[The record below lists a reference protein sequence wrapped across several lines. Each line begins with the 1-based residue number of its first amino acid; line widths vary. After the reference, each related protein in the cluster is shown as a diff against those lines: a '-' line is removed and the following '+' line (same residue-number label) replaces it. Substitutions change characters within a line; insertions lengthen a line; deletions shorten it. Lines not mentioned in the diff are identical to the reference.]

1 MRSGS
6 PKSSE
11 NTFESVTAFAPATVA
26 NVACGFDLLGFALEA
41 PGDEVTARFY
51 EDTITRE
58 GAQAMQKTQA
68 LQSMKGA
75 PQTEHRT
82 PGVVISSIHNDG
94 GRLPL
99 EPESNTA
106 GKAVL
111 ALLEDYFGKLD
122 HESEDQNEKFSWDI
136 ELEITKKMPFGS
148 GLGSS
153 AASAVAAVTAVNQLI
168 GTPYTKSELLPFA
181 LEGEAVASGAKHAD
195 NVAPSLLGGFVMVSS
210 QDPTFH
216 TQVPYPDPL
225 TAVVLYPHIEIKTRD
240 SRNVLPES
248 VSFRDAVLQT
258 EYMAGLIT
266 GLTTGDV
273 NLIRRSLHDRLAEPY
288 RASLIPDYTELK
300 NVAIRAGALGCS
312 ISGSGPSVFALT
324 EDPGL
329 AEGIGAAMAHVMK
342 TKDIPA
348 DLYISPINRTG
359 SLCIASTPSP
369 SNP

>member
-51 EDTITRE
+51 EDKITRE

-75 PQTEHRT
+75 PQTDHRT

-216 TQVPYPDPL
+216 TQVSYPDSL

-248 VSFRDAVLQT
+248 VSFRDAILQT

-266 GLTTGDV
+266 GLTTGDL

-288 RASLIPDYTELK
+288 RASLIPGYTELK
-300 NVAIRAGALGCS
+300 NAAIRSGALGCS

-329 AEGIGAAMAHVMK
+329 AEGIGAAMALVMK